1 MKTRAAGP
9 SPLVDTKPRR
19 GCASAPVSALH
30 PPAWRTGPA
39 SAVQIAPV
47 CAPSPASGH
56 HAQPTPVWRL
66 TSAQHSWGQTQTHST
81 HTHAQPRV
89 RDRSQMFE
97 YAKPRTHP
105 VIVRLPPSIGLFQ
118 AGQGPTALGRG
129 EFPLV
134 AVIRWE
140 SRVEI
145 DRSRL
150 QNMRTP
156 PVCLRRKF
164 WWYSSAR

>member
-1 MKTRAAGP
+1 
-9 SPLVDTKPRR
+9 
-19 GCASAPVSALH
+19 
-30 PPAWRTGPA
+30 
-39 SAVQIAPV
+39 
-47 CAPSPASGH
+47 
-56 HAQPTPVWRL
+56 
-66 TSAQHSWGQTQTHST
+66 
-81 HTHAQPRV
+81 
-89 RDRSQMFE
+89 MFE

-145 DRSRL
+145 DQLRF

-156 PVCLRRKF
+156 PVCLRMKF